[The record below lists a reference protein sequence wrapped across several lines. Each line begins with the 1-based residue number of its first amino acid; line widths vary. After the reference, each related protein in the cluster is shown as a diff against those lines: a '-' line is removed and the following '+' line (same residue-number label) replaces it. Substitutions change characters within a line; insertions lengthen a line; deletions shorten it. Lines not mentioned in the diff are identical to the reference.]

1 MHQQLK
7 FMIEAK
13 QTGMIASQF
22 SFQVSSQ
29 FEINDRKL
37 EQQVLFY

>member
-7 FMIEAK
+7 FMIKAK

-22 SFQVSSQ
+22 SFQVSSR